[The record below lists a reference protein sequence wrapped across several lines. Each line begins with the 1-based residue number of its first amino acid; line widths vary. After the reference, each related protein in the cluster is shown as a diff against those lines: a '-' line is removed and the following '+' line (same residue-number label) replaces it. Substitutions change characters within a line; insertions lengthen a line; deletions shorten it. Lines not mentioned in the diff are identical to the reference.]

1 MTIED
6 RVTALVAITRE
17 NADNYRR
24 AAEALVGEPDMA
36 HFFEELADNR
46 EMAANAIDPKMI
58 DSGKRPSA
66 AVLAATPSEGWR
78 RPSSTHS
85 DPLAVIQACHQAEER
100 ALAAF

>member
-17 NADNYRR
+17 NADSYRG
-24 AAEALVGEPDMA
+24 AAEALVREPDMA

-46 EMAANAIDPKMI
+46 EMAANAIERKLI

-66 AVLAATPSEGWR
+66 AVLTAPPSEGWR
-78 RPSSTHS
+78 RPSSTDS

-100 ALAAF
+100 AL